1 LNTGI
6 NLQLLRHKFTAM
18 ASPCEVML
26 PYIDSNKDDV
36 QRVAQA
42 AEEEVRRIETKYSRF
57 LPDSILSK
65 INSSDGQK
73 TTIDAETHY
82 LLNYASVAF
91 ELSDGLF
98 DITAGVLSKLWD
110 FRNGIIPSPETIR
123 TNLAYVGF
131 QHIRFNSN
139 SIILP
144 AGMSLDF
151 GGIGKEYAVDCA
163 AAICKSAGI
172 THGIIDLGGDLHVIG
187 PQPDNRPW
195 KVGVRNPRAPE
206 NAIAELAI
214 TQGGL
219 STSGDYER
227 YFEHSGKRYCHLL
240 LPKTGM
246 PVSYWASV
254 SVVAPSCLLAGTLS
268 TIAMLK
274 QSDARMWLDEQEIQ
288 YLGIHPDLTMIERN
302 PCG

>member
-1 LNTGI
+1 
-6 NLQLLRHKFTAM
+6 M

-57 LPDSILSK
+57 RPDSILSK

-110 FRNGIIPSPETIR
+110 FRNSIIPSPETIR

-172 THGIIDLGGDLHVIG
+172 THGIVDLGGDLHVIG